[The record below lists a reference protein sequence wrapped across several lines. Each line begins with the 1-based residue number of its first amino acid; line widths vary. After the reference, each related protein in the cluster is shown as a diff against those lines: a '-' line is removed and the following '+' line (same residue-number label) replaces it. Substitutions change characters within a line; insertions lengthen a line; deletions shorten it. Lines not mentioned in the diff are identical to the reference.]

1 MDGLR
6 LAIILISNSSLMAC
20 YSGVFSPSGTVY
32 NGLALGD
39 WVSEQIKAFR
49 DGNLIERRRAL
60 MENVGFGDTFAK
72 IETEKQS
79 GSGQK
84 QQEKAKRQHEENSR
98 IDPAWLRMFS
108 SLVEYKESHGNCDW

>member
-1 MDGLR
+1 MVFF
-6 LAIILISNSSLMAC
+6 
-20 YSGVFSPSGTVY
+20 GVFSPSGTIY

-60 MENVGFGDTFAK
+60 LENVGYGDTFAK
-72 IETEKQS
+72 IEAEQLP

-84 QQEKAKRQHEENSR
+84 QQTTRLQEENST
-98 IDPAWLRMFS
+98 IDPAWRNMFE
-108 SLVEYKESHGNCDW
+108 SLVEWKESHGTCDW